1 VALHPQA
8 QAVLDAQQASGAV
21 AAPDSSPEEA
31 RRIYNSAPDF
41 SGERAP
47 VAAVEDRVLPGP
59 GGELTVRIYSPDPP
73 SPAPALIYFHGG
85 GWVMGS
91 IDAVDAPLRAVANG
105 SGCVVFSVDYR
116 LAPEDPFPAALEDAR
131 AVLGW
136 VAEQAGP
143 LGVDAGRIAVGG
155 DSAGGNL
162 TAATTLAERDRGPHI
177 AGQVLIY
184 PVLDHDFE
192 RPSYVAN
199 AEGFGMTTDNM
210 KWYWDHY
217 LPDPERRSDPL
228 ASPLRATDL
237 TDLPPALVITAEH
250 DVLRD
255 EAEEYAARLRAAG
268 VAVTFSRYDGMM
280 HGFFRTAGAV
290 DGGRALIDEIAA
302 WLRTMPAPEEP
313 KRAG

>member
-1 VALHPQA
+1 MALHPQA
-8 QAVLDAQQASGAV
+8 QAVIDAQQASGAV
-21 AAPDSSPEEA
+21 VAPDLSPEQA
-31 RRIYNSAPDF
+31 RRNYNSAPDF

-59 GGELTVRIYSPDPP
+59 GGDLTVRIYTPDAP
-73 SPAPALIYFHGG
+73 SPAPAFIYLHGG

-105 SGCVVFSVDYR
+105 SGCVVCSVDYR
-116 LAPEDPFPAALEDAR
+116 LAPEHPFPAALDDVR

-136 VAEQAGP
+136 VTERAGLLSIDP
-143 LGVDAGRIAVGG
+143 GRIALGG

-162 TAATTLAERDRGPHI
+162 AAATTLAERGRGRHI
-177 AGQVLIY
+177 SGQVLIY

-199 AEGFGMTTDNM
+199 AEGFGMTRDIM

-228 ASPLRATDL
+228 ASPLRAPDL
-237 TDLPPALVITAEH
+237 RALPPALVITAEH

-255 EAEEYAARLRAAG
+255 EGEDYAARLRAAG
-268 VAVTFSRYDGMM
+268 VDVTLSRYDGMV

-290 DGGRALIDEIAA
+290 DGGRALIDEIAT
-302 WLRTMPAPEEP
+302 WLRRL
-313 KRAG
+313 RAKGYRS

>member
-21 AAPDSSPEEA
+21 AGPDSSPEEA

-41 SGERAP
+41 SGARAP

-59 GGELTVRIYSPDPP
+59 GGELTVRIYSPESP

-105 SGCVVFSVDYR
+105 SGCVVLSVDYR
-116 LAPEDPFPAALEDAR
+116 LAPEHPFPAALEDAR

-136 VAEQAGP
+136 VAEEAGP
-143 LGVDAGRIAVGG
+143 LGVDG
-155 DSAGGNL
+155 AGGNL

-199 AEGFGMTTDNM
+199 GEGFGMTTDNM

-237 TDLPPALVITAEH
+237 TDLPPALVVTAEH

-268 VAVTFSRYDGMM
+268 VAVTLSRYDGMM

-290 DGGRALIDEIAA
+290 DGGRALIDEIAG
-302 WLRTMPAPEEP
+302 WLRAMPASKGP
-313 KRAG
+313 KPA

>member
-1 VALHPQA
+1 MALHPQA

-21 AAPDSSPEEA
+21 TLPDSSPEEA

-41 SGERAP
+41 SGPRAP
-47 VAAVEDRVLPGP
+47 VAAVEDRVLSGP
-59 GGELTVRIYSPDPP
+59 GGDLTVRIYSPDAPP
-73 SPAPALIYFHGG
+73 PAPALIYFHGG

-105 SGCVVFSVDYR
+105 SGCVICSVDYR
-116 LAPEDPFPAALEDAR
+116 LAPEHPFPAALDDAR

-136 VAEQAGP
+136 VAEETGP
-143 LGVDAGRIAVGG
+143 LGVDAGRIALGG

-162 TAATTLAERDRGPHI
+162 TAATTLAERDRGHHI

-199 AEGFGMTTDNM
+199 ADGFGMTRDHM

-237 TDLPPALVITAEH
+237 SALPPALVVTAEH

-255 EAEEYAARLRAAG
+255 EAEKYAARLRAAG
-268 VAVTFSRYDGMM
+268 VPVTLSRYDGMM

-302 WLRTMPAPEEP
+302 WLRTLPSSEGP